1 LRRLNIR
8 LLRLLELRLL
18 WLLELRLLWL
28 LELRL
33 LRLLELRLLWLLHGM
48 AGLLSQPGG
57 LLLPGLRVNSRAA
70 SGTEFCIVV

>member
-18 WLLELRLLWL
+18 RLLV
-28 LELRL
+28 
-33 LRLLELRLLWLLHGM
+33 LWLLHGM

-70 SGTEFCIVV
+70 SGTELCIVS